1 MHPIYKF
8 NSMALQFTIFESKLA
23 NLCHTIFP
31 IRNMKFIFL
40 FNLADLCV
48 DVVVAFHVNYCERCQ
63 TFCYQCVWN
72 LRNKSTAAVETS
84 GQGSRKPGP
93 SIGRRTQDIVGWV
106 SSFLPRFPRYPS
118 KWQSSRSQAADAHKH
133 RYR

>member
-63 TFCYQCVWN
+63 TFVISVCGIC
-72 LRNKSTAAVETS
+72 ETKA
-84 GQGSRKPGP
+84 QRL
-93 SIGRRTQDIVGWV
+93 W
-106 SSFLPRFPRYPS
+106 
-118 KWQSSRSQAADAHKH
+118 KH
-133 RYR
+133 RGKDPENQDRA